1 MQHSDKNQVN
11 FISQVDGATG
21 CFAAARIVTVTVKRD
36 AQFTVRRVSSG
47 KDTTATTTIRT
58 THEHIC
64 SR

>member
-21 CFAAARIVTVTVKRD
+21 CFAAARIVTVTVK
-36 AQFTVRRVSSG
+36 QFTVRRVSSG
-47 KDTTATTTIRT
+47 NDTTATTTIRT